1 MPGVRL
7 GRAGGVTVV
16 LVPDG
21 AVAGVDTR
29 GAPRGTREIDL
40 LAPPNLVRE
49 VQAVCLAGGGSR
61 GLAAVDGVLRRLEEL
76 GHGFSV
82 GPEQVVPIV
91 PAAVVFDGSPPP
103 TAADGYAACTAF
115 VEDGASTVVGEHT
128 VGAIAFVAG
137 VAVGVVAVDA
147 VLDKAECTRL
157 AMSAH
162 DGFIRAGHQ
171 VPATVFALATGK
183 VALSHPF
190 ALDALCTAA
199 TEVFVQALRGTRAPC
214 PD

>member
-1 MPGVRL
+1 MPGILL
-7 GRAGGVTVV
+7 GQAGGVSVV

-29 GAPRGTREIDL
+29 GAPPGTREIDL
-40 LAPPNLVRE
+40 LAPPNLVRQ
-49 VQAVCLAGGGSR
+49 VQAVCLAGGGTR
-61 GLAAVDGVLRRLEEL
+61 GLAAVDGVLRWLEEQ
-76 GHGFSV
+76 GRGFTV
-82 GPEQVVPIV
+82 GPGQVVPIV
-91 PAAVVFDGSPPP
+91 PAAVVFDGSAPPSS
-103 TAADGYAACTAF
+103 ADGYAACTATATA
-115 VEDGASTVVGEHT
+115 GASAVVGEHT
-128 VGAIAFVAG
+128 VGAIALVAR

-162 DGFIRAGHQ
+162 DGLVRAGHR
-171 VPATVFALATGK
+171 VPATVFALATGRTS
-183 VALSHPF
+183 LPHPL

-199 TEVFVQALRGTRAPC
+199 TEVFAQALGGTPAPC